1 MYYKNIIA
9 VNGHGMNVYI
19 TGKGSDTIVFLS
31 GAGVSS
37 PVLEY
42 KPLYSLLSDEFRIA
56 VIEKKGY
63 GFSDAN
69 TGAPRDIKNM
79 TDESREALAK
89 AGVKPPYILAA
100 HSYSGIEAVYWANT
114 YPEEV
119 RAVLGL
125 DMASPRF
132 ALAQAK
138 ELPEEKKRAMVE
150 RNEKLYRK
158 LCGSKILQ
166 KLLKKQT
173 TEATGVLKCG
183 ALSEEEKK
191 LYCEL
196 FYKNLCNGEISAEQV
211 AATSNAVTASE
222 TGKLKVPGYM
232 FISDMKTPMRKTT
245 WRAENEAFAK
255 ENEWVISHAESHFYY
270 AQQPQK
276 IADAWKKYIKSL

>member
-1 MYYKNIIA
+1 MNYKNLVT
-9 VNGHGMNVYI
+9 VNGHSMNVYT

-31 GAGVSS
+31 GAGVCS

-42 KPLYSLLSDEFRIA
+42 KPLYSLLADEFQIA
-56 VIEKKGY
+56 VVEKKGY

-69 TGAPRDIKNM
+69 TGAPRDIKTI
-79 TDESREALAK
+79 TDESREALSK
-89 AGVKPPYILAA
+89 AGVKPPYILAV

-119 RAVLGL
+119 KAVLGL
-125 DMASPRF
+125 DMATPRF
-132 ALAQAK
+132 ALAQAR
-138 ELPEEKKRAMVE
+138 ELPEDKKRAMVE
-150 RNEKLYRK
+150 RNEKLYCK
-158 LCGSKILQ
+158 LCGSKLLQ

-196 FYKNLCNGEISAEQV
+196 FYKNLCNSEISAEQIS
-211 AATSNAVTASE
+211 ATSNAETASK

-232 FISDMKTPMRKTT
+232 FISDMKTPMRETT
-245 WRAENEAFAK
+245 WRAENTAFAE
-255 ENEWVISHAESHFYY
+255 ENGMAVSHAESHFYY
-270 AQQPQK
+270 AQAPQK
-276 IADAWKKYIKSL
+276 IADAWKAFLRK